1 MASSSGRIFVSEIEK
16 DAIRSAS
23 IEHNR
28 KFSLIIHQL
37 IHG

>member
-16 DAIRSAS
+16 YAIQSAA

-28 KFSLIIHQL
+28 KISLIIHQL